1 MFGFTGE
8 GGADELHARVDHDD
22 GSGRFHQLERHASRR
37 VENHH
42 LDNRTQECGRAQGNH
57 GYFFFLVARVL
68 KQSVMCVCVCVCVD
82 QNLDTP
88 LGSQLTPL

>member
-1 MFGFTGE
+1 MLSFHHNYNDNPAQSNKKYLMLFCFAGK
-8 GGADELHARVDHDD
+8 GGTDELHARVDHDD

-57 GYFFFLVARVL
+57 GYSALRVC
-68 KQSVMCVCVCVCVD
+68 SH
-82 QNLDTP
+82 
-88 LGSQLTPL
+88 